1 MGRLA
6 LHSRFTRRSFMLNTA
21 GAGLCAAA
29 SSALIALPAK
39 AANYRGV
46 VGDIKPRANDS
57 ALVDMIKLL
66 PDGIGV
72 IPVYLNLSEGTRE
85 EYGMRQVA
93 AVLGILWAALNV
105 VLALLFLVSSF
116 TAKTAAKEGILAQL
130 ALLIGGGLIL
140 VFGALLARESW
151 KLMSQR
157 TVA

>member
-1 MGRLA
+1 
-6 LHSRFTRRSFMLNTA
+6 
-21 GAGLCAAA
+21 
-29 SSALIALPAK
+29 
-39 AANYRGV
+39 
-46 VGDIKPRANDS
+46 
-57 ALVDMIKLL
+57 
-66 PDGIGV
+66 
-72 IPVYLNLSEGTRE
+72 
-85 EYGMRQVA
+85 MRQVA

-157 TVA
+157 TAA